1 MNCVLGSINNSNV
14 WRLTYCEHGERT
26 RKGYRLHPS
35 WMQPSHSIAQMLF
48 LCLFVFLFGT
58 VNHLSPGGGGW
69 GIGSGHF
76 FFSQNEIY
84 QTPHP
89 YTLLAKI
96 YPTSLPPER
105 RKIPLFGKI
114 PLPHRRY
121 IDSARFTFPLS
132 LYFIQT
138 GIFTTFLDAINIK
151 VVPID
156 KQHLLFGD
164 IKFYWL
170 MLITSLTKITK
181 KFFITGVTQ

>member
-1 MNCVLGSINNSNV
+1 MWTWGEDEEGLPTVPFLNAAKPFNRSNAF
-14 WRLTYCEHGERT
+14 
-26 RKGYRLHPS
+26 S
-35 WMQPSHSIAQMLF
+35 
-48 LCLFVFLFGT
+48 LFVCFFVWDRESFIT
-58 VNHLSPGGGGW
+58 WEGG

-76 FFSQNEIY
+76 FLSQNEIY

-96 YPTSLPPER
+96 YPTSLTPER
-105 RKIPLFGKI
+105 RKNPLFGKI

-121 IDSARFTFPLS
+121 IDSAPFAFPFS
-132 LYFIQT
+132 LYFFQT

-170 MLITSLTKITK
+170 MLITSLTKIT
-181 KFFITGVTQ
+181 

>member
-26 RKGYRLHPS
+26 RKGYQLYPS

-58 VNHLSPGGGGW
+58 VNLLSPGRGGGYRVRA
-69 GIGSGHF
+69 F
-76 FFSQNEIY
+76 FFESEWNLSDPPPIHSVSENLSNLPY
-84 QTPHP
+84 LRTP
-89 YTLLAKI
+89 KN
-96 YPTSLPPER
+96 
-105 RKIPLFGKI
+105 PLFGKI

-121 IDSARFTFPLS
+121 IDSAPFAFPFS

-170 MLITSLTKITK
+170 MLITSLTKIT
-181 KFFITGVTQ
+181 

>member
-1 MNCVLGSINNSNV
+1 MGRGRGRVTNCTLLECSQAIQSLKCFFSV
-14 WRLTYCEHGERT
+14 
-26 RKGYRLHPS
+26 
-35 WMQPSHSIAQMLF
+35 
-48 LCLFVFLFGT
+48 CLFFCLGPWIFY
-58 VNHLSPGGGGW
+58 HLGGG

-76 FFSQNEIY
+76 FLSQNEIY

-96 YPTSLPPER
+96 YPTSLTSER
-105 RKIPLFGKI
+105 RKNPLFGKI

-121 IDSARFTFPLS
+121 IDSAPFAFPFS

-170 MLITSLTKITK
+170 MLITSLTKIT
-181 KFFITGVTQ
+181 

>member
-1 MNCVLGSINNSNV
+1 MNTGRGRGRVTDCTLLECSQAIQSLKCFFSV
-14 WRLTYCEHGERT
+14 
-26 RKGYRLHPS
+26 
-35 WMQPSHSIAQMLF
+35 
-48 LCLFVFLFGT
+48 CLFFCLGPLIIY
-58 VNHLSPGGGGW
+58 HLGGVGGW

-96 YPTSLPPER
+96 YPTSLTPER

-170 MLITSLTKITK
+170 MLITSLTKIT
-181 KFFITGVTQ
+181 

>member
-1 MNCVLGSINNSNV
+1 
-14 WRLTYCEHGERT
+14 
-26 RKGYRLHPS
+26 
-35 WMQPSHSIAQMLF
+35 MQPSHSIAQMLF

-58 VNHLSPGGGGW
+58 VNHLSPGRGGGW

-105 RKIPLFGKI
+105 RKIPLFRKI

-121 IDSARFTFPLS
+121 IDSPRFTFPLS

-164 IKFYWL
+164 IKFY
-170 MLITSLTKITK
+170 
-181 KFFITGVTQ
+181 

>member
-1 MNCVLGSINNSNV
+1 
-14 WRLTYCEHGERT
+14 
-26 RKGYRLHPS
+26 
-35 WMQPSHSIAQMLF
+35 MQPSHSIAQMLF

-58 VNHLSPGGGGW
+58 VNHLSPGRGGVGYRVRA
-69 GIGSGHF
+69 F

-164 IKFYWL
+164 IKFY
-170 MLITSLTKITK
+170 
-181 KFFITGVTQ
+181 